1 MLFIVVWFSFR
12 TQVEELN
19 DLVAELEKEKKKLLK
34 KISDRDQQ
42 LKMSKDQIGQYK
54 KQMDRLQTRLDKVRF
69 ITEKQDISVSLFFF
83 SNK

>member
-1 MLFIVVWFSFR
+1 MLFFVVWFSFR